1 MLNIQINGEKVIIF
15 EQTKLTDL
23 HAADAYAMLIGDT
36 VSLRIGNSQTDPY
49 FNDINAIEAKN
60 NLYVAGVI
68 VTDTLGNMEVLTN
81 NIIFDKLI
89 WDKDAW
95 EYSGVFLENANFDEL
110 NSKAGIKVF
119 FGEH

>member
-23 HAADAYAMLIGDT
+23 HAADAYPISIGTT
-36 VSLRIGNSQTDPY
+36 VGLRISRDQADPY
-49 FNDINAIEAKN
+49 FSDIDEIEAKN
-60 NLYVAGVI
+60 NLYVAGI
-68 VTDTLGNMEVLTN
+68 IATDTNGNMEVLTS
-81 NIIFDKLI
+81 NIIFDKLV

-95 EYSGVFLENANFDEL
+95 EYAGVFLENANFDEL